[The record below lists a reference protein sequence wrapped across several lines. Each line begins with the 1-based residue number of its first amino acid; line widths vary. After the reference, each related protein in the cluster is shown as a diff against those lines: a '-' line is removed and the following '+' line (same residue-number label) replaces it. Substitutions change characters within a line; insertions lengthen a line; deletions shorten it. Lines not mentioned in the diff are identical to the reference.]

1 MFVLSRSSLFLHI
14 QIGGR
19 EERGEEEKGEG
30 RERERGGKK
39 GERERGK
46 GLFDPQKFFRGLRPR
61 TPLLIT
67 GGLRP
72 PDPPCLFPL

>member
-19 EERGEEEKGEG
+19 EERKKKRGKGE
-30 RERERGGKK
+30 RERERGKK
-39 GERERGK
+39 RGEGEGK
-46 GLFDPQKFFRGLRPR
+46 GPFDPQKFFRGLRPR